1 MRNPGEAP
9 AHDAGASLEPT
20 KYYKIMKQI
29 FWFILCLS
37 PLVGCHAGDNQNRV
51 DVAKLVAAAREQ
63 FADTRSGVEKSIE
76 ETLKCKSI
84 ASNNL
89 DSILSII
96 SQATNTLQKTA
107 FIKKLD
113 LAASQ
118 VETVR
123 TRSVASLKDPDNKA
137 MASGLDLQHWL
148 DEIARL
154 RSTGEIL
161 GGDLMRLHTTIQELR
176 NWAALM
182 EPVAPSDQVTSKLK
196 SRLVELLNDW
206 RGIKPPAT
214 ATLQLP
220 TKTESPTNAHAGAE
234 AAKQFVLDAGQSQQL
249 ADEQQAQAKIQ
260 AAADAQENA
269 ALENKPAQSQQLADD
284 RQQQAAADQPRQ
296 PDPAAASRPASLGYS
311 STGSLLPPRQP
322 DPVFAP
328 QAQLEP
334 LKRQSLNNNW
344 PSRPREDA
352 VVDLLVRNG
361 TPYPLFIKFVS
372 PPDYVWPRPGR
383 AFRAMPGES
392 IRVALRGIAGQEIFL
407 TATTPNNPYA
417 RWGSEDQP
425 PIATCGEAGPV
436 SVLIQ

>member
-1 MRNPGEAP
+1 MNNPGEAL

-20 KYYKIMKQI
+20 IYYIIMKQI

-37 PLVGCHAGDNQNRV
+37 PLVGCYAGDNQNRV
-51 DVAKLVAAAREQ
+51 DVAKVVAAAREQ

-76 ETLKCKSI
+76 ETLKLKSI

-96 SQATNTLQKTA
+96 SEATNTLQKTA

-123 TRSVASLKDPDNKA
+123 TQSVALLKDPENLV
-137 MASGLDLQHWL
+137 MAGGLDLQHWL

-161 GGDLMRLHTTIQELR
+161 GGDLVRLHTTIQELR

-196 SRLVELLNDW
+196 SRLVELVNNW
-206 RGIKPPAT
+206 RGIKPQAT
-214 ATLQLP
+214 ATLQLS
-220 TKTESPTNAHAGAE
+220 TKTESPNNTHADAE
-234 AAKQFVLDAGQSQQL
+234 AAKQSVLDAR
-249 ADEQQAQAKIQ
+249 
-260 AAADAQENA
+260 
-269 ALENKPAQSQQLADD
+269 QSQQLADD
-284 RQQQAAADQPRQ
+284 RQQQAAGDQ
-296 PDPAAASRPASLGYS
+296 
-311 STGSLLPPRQP
+311 PRQP

-328 QAQLEP
+328 QAQPEP
-334 LKRQSLNNNW
+334 VKRQSLNNNW
-344 PSRPREDA
+344 PSYPREDA
-352 VVDLLVRNG
+352 VADLLVRNG
-361 TPYPLFIKFVS
+361 TRGVLFITFSS
-372 PPDYVWPRPGR
+372 PPDFIWPRPGR
-383 AFRAMPGES
+383 AFRAMPGQS
-392 IRVALRGIAGQEIFL
+392 INVALRGIAGQQVFL
-407 TATTPNNPYA
+407 HATSPNIPNA
-417 RWGSEDQP
+417 RWGSVDQP
-425 PIATCGEAGPV
+425 PVATCGEAGPV